1 MTTMRPKDAVR
12 YHELRAVHLRELAEQ
27 ATTATIKGWL
37 LDAAE
42 KEEQLAADA
51 ELTLATGED

>member
-1 MTTMRPKDAVR
+1 MRPKDAVR

-51 ELTLATGED
+51 ELTLAAGED